1 MQARG
6 AQRGSGMLKT
16 IKILICD
23 DHAIVRIGLKSL
35 IAGDPY
41 MQLVGEAT
49 DGEEAVA
56 MAKKLKP
63 DLIIMD
69 LIMPRKDGIAAIT
82 EIKQKNPNARILVF
96 TSFSDDK
103 NVLPSLKAG
112 ADGYLLKDSSPEEL
126 SQAIKDVCRGKS
138 FLHPV
143 IVQKVLQELHQP
155 TDLPPAVDPLSTRE
169 LEVLKYVA
177 LGMSNQDIARTL
189 AIKEGTVR
197 IHVGNILNKLQLS
210 NRTQAALY
218 ALRKGLAQLEADN

>member
-1 MQARG
+1 
-6 AQRGSGMLKT
+6 MLKT

-155 TDLPPAVDPLSTRE
+155 TDLPLAVDPLSTRE